1 MDEHFNLT
9 PESYSALLNAGI
21 TIKDFLNCVSLYD
34 PFNKGCTPSSWS
46 FLYYLDIKGSH
57 MNKPQLPHRIIA
69 TAVFETFTT
78 KEKMDIF
85 SYIEFLEEGE

>member
-1 MDEHFNLT
+1 
-9 PESYSALLNAGI
+9 
-21 TIKDFLNCVSLYD
+21 
-34 PFNKGCTPSSWS
+34 
-46 FLYYLDIKGSH
+46 